1 MTPDELRTMPED
13 NMLMISAAV
22 APLVLR
28 TKLYFLV
35 RRLAKLANLPFSH
48 VARKHQNPLASPLST
63 AGPPTAGPPTTPPK
77 AGQQPATVID
87 DNQEDDNQ
95 GNQHYFLQ
103 E

>member
-13 NMLMISAAV
+13 NMLMVSAAL
-22 APLVLR
+22 APLILR

-35 RRLAKLANLPFSH
+35 RRLARLANLPFSH
-48 VARKHQNPLASPLST
+48 VQHKRQKPPASPLATPGS
-63 AGPPTAGPPTTPPK
+63 PTPPPK
-77 AGQQPATVID
+77 AGQQPPTVID

-95 GNQHYFLQ
+95 GNQQYFLQ

>member
-1 MTPDELRTMPED
+1 MV
-13 NMLMISAAV
+13 SAAV

-48 VARKHQNPLASPLST
+48 VARKHQTPASPLST
-63 AGPPTAGPPTTPPK
+63 AGSPATPPK
-77 AGQQPATVID
+77 AGQQPATKID
-87 DNQEDDNQ
+87 DDQEDDHQ
-95 GNQHYFLQ
+95 GNQQYFLR